1 MVGEESVAVEDKRA
15 SRYLLPGRATDM
27 ARFTCMSRKM
37 VATLDRVLSLVHLLG
52 MLGLRAALLGVVWL
66 MAWNGEVL
74 ASIGSGS
81 SHNFAK
87 RFADETADAHPS
99 VNCGRTC
106 GSVEGEVML

>member
-66 MAWNGEVL
+66 MASSDDVVAFLSSGPSHKFCEEVW
-74 ASIGSGS
+74 
-81 SHNFAK
+81 
-87 RFADETADAHPS
+87 E
-99 VNCGRTC
+99 
-106 GSVEGEVML
+106 